1 MEKVVF
7 KKSGVSAD
15 GDALYDLWIGGK
27 LVREG
32 LTMDEVVKR
41 ICGPEEPDRN
51 PPQIR
56 TPEDRRGRLQRR

>member
-15 GDALYDLWIGGK
+15 GDALYDLYIGGK

-32 LTMDEVVKR
+32 LTMDEVVER
-41 ICGPEEPDRN
+41 ICGSAEPDRN